1 VRIGIHLGEVVF
13 KENNVFGDGV
23 NLASRVESLGVPG
36 TVLFSKAVYEQI
48 RNKSEFQAVSLGLF
62 DFKNVEE
69 PVEVYAL
76 QHADLLVP
84 KRESLQGKL
93 KLVAPES
100 KRWYLRK
107 KAIRFYRNL
116 FGYLMLAW
124 LAVELF
130 ALLVKKF
137 DWDREFINLFILI
150 ACFGLMSTLIYTV
163 FRRRWNW
170 RAVSLQILCAA
181 LCGYTLFYY
190 LLHPTAFNPDSMRL
204 VRISQ
209 EEKGPLASL
218 HSMAILPFGN
228 LMNDSSQEYLLAGM
242 HDGLISEIGKLGS
255 IRIISRT
262 STLPYGNSTIG
273 MNRIA
278 RELDVDAIM
287 EGTITR
293 ADSTVDLRLKLVN
306 VFPEEKTLWSESYSA
321 RFNELPKLYRAVTEN
336 VAREI
341 NQVLT
346 PAEEQRLSTNDSVDG
361 GAYKAYLKGRYY
373 TGFLNREGFDK
384 AEGFF
389 RQALQIDP
397 DYAPAYLGFA
407 MLWMSKRQKYMVSPK
422 VANPRIKEYLD
433 KAMELDPNEPFLWAS
448 LGTYHFTTTY
458 DWTASEAA
466 FEKCIALNPNSA
478 PGHNTYAH
486 LLMIL
491 NRWEEAWEQMD
502 YSMDLAPKSPWT
514 LGFSA
519 VMYGN
524 SGKMLSSY
532 KRWEELREI
541 VPDNIMGLNADM
553 MIQANLGQH
562 DRAIGDLKKVLS
574 EVGFG
579 DLDGFIDKSYE
590 QYGFKAT
597 LRAVA
602 ENLEA
607 RSDTT
612 FVAPSFL
619 IRFYGPL
626 LHDEEKFMYY
636 LQQMYESN
644 DPDLGYYGIRNE
656 SNPLQKDPR
665 YIAIMEKIGLW

>member
-1 VRIGIHLGEVVF
+1 
-13 KENNVFGDGV
+13 
-23 NLASRVESLGVPG
+23 
-36 TVLFSKAVYEQI
+36 
-48 RNKSEFQAVSLGLF
+48 
-62 DFKNVEE
+62 
-69 PVEVYAL
+69 
-76 QHADLLVP
+76 
-84 KRESLQGKL
+84 
-93 KLVAPES
+93 
-100 KRWYLRK
+100 
-107 KAIRFYRNL
+107 
-116 FGYLMLAW
+116 M
-124 LAVELF
+124 
-130 ALLVKKF
+130 
-137 DWDREFINLFILI
+137 
-150 ACFGLMSTLIYTV
+150 
-163 FRRRWNW
+163 
-170 RAVSLQILCAA
+170 
-181 LCGYTLFYY
+181 
-190 LLHPTAFNPDSMRL
+190 
-204 VRISQ
+204 
-209 EEKGPLASL
+209 
-218 HSMAILPFGN
+218 
-228 LMNDSSQEYLLAGM
+228 
-242 HDGLISEIGKLGS
+242 
-255 IRIISRT
+255 
-262 STLPYGNSTIG
+262 
-273 MNRIA
+273 
-278 RELDVDAIM
+278 
-287 EGTITR
+287 
-293 ADSTVDLRLKLVN
+293 
-306 VFPEEKTLWSESYSA
+306 
-321 RFNELPKLYRAVTEN
+321 
-336 VAREI
+336 
-341 NQVLT
+341 LT
-346 PAEEQRLSTNDSVDG
+346 PAEEQRLSANDSVDG
-361 GAYKAYLKGRYY
+361 GAYKAYLKGSYY

-389 RQALQIDP
+389 KEALEIDP
-397 DYAPAYLGFA
+397 DYAPAYVGFA
-407 MLWMSKRQKYMVSPK
+407 MLWMSKRQKYLVSPA
-422 VANPRIKEYLD
+422 VASPKIKEYLD
-433 KAMELDPNEPFLWAS
+433 KAMEIDPSQPFLWAS

-466 FEKCIALNPNSA
+466 FEKCIALNPNNA
-478 PGHNTYAH
+478 AGHNTYAH

-562 DRAIGDLKKVLS
+562 DSAIGDLKKVLS